1 MDSDRKNRNGSME
14 SGPSGVSLSS
24 GAAEGDGVPAEAISG
39 RAVKLDRATQTRIG
53 DQLRAMYG
61 ELLEQPVPE
70 RFRALLGQLDGAAAE
85 KRATGA
91 GDDREA
97 SR

>member
-1 MDSDRKNRNGSME
+1 MDSDRKKTDVAGEGDRPGLH
-14 SGPSGVSLSS
+14 LSS
-24 GAAEGDGVPAEAISG
+24 GGRGAS
-39 RAVKLDRATQTRIG
+39 RAVRLDRATQTRIG

-70 RFRALLGQLDGAAAE
+70 RFRSLLEQLDGVAAE
-85 KRATGA
+85 RRADGA

>member
-1 MDSDRKNRNGSME
+1 MNSDMKNTNGSGE
-14 SGPSGVSLSS
+14 SPPP
-24 GAAEGDGVPAEAISG
+24 GAPDGVAAKAPSG
-39 RAVKLDRATQTRIG
+39 RAVRLDRATQARIG

-70 RFRALLGQLDGAAAE
+70 RFRSLLEQLDGVAAE
-85 KRATGA
+85 RRADGA